1 MLKKLKNLKFFERIF
16 YFLRDIPSILL
27 YRGILNST
35 RYSSSCKPGNY
46 LFLVGFQ
53 LVTQIYNPFDI

>member
-1 MLKKLKNLKFFERIF
+1 MLKKLKKLNFFDRIF

-35 RYSSSCKPGNY
+35 RYSSSCERGNY
-46 LFLVGFQ
+46 LFLVSFQ